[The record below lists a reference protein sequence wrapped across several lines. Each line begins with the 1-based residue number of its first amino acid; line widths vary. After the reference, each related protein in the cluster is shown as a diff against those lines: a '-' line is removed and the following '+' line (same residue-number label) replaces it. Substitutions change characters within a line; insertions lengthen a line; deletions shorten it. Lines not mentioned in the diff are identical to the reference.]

1 MQKGNLDALL
11 YASVYHRVFET
22 SWELSYAIEPK
33 ETADST
39 PSPDHAPRTPG
50 SRPLRA
56 YVNSSKGDVDRI
68 EPSSS
73 SFAQRFPSQISLESL
88 ATSNNN
94 GHSGST
100 IVSDGSLRSS
110 PSSTSL
116 DKLSNASNHSFYRLH
131 FQPQQL
137 KPEKVTR
144 EFHLDLSSNSVNNAF
159 ALQQPHVHHSR
170 SSSASSFLTSSNGSS
185 SQGYISAT
193 ASPTISAVNST
204 ALTPDNDTI
213 IAKVQFAGKNDLL
226 YKKVRVNIIT
236 DVYPVANSR
245 QY

>member
-1 MQKGNLDALL
+1 MQKGNPDARVH
-11 YASVYHRVFET
+11 ASMSHRVSET

-33 ETADST
+33 ESTDNT
-39 PSPDHAPRTPG
+39 PSPDHVPRTPG

-56 YVNSSKGDVDRI
+56 YVNSDKNAVDRI
-68 EPSSS
+68 DRSPPSR
-73 SFAQRFPSQISLESL
+73 FAQRFPSQISLESL

-131 FQPQQL
+131 FQPQQS
-137 KPEKVTR
+137 KPEKVICASVT
-144 EFHLDLSSNSVNNAF
+144 LILSKLVNRAF

-193 ASPTISAVNST
+193 ASPTISAVNSST
-204 ALTPDNDTI
+204 LTPDNDTI
-213 IAKVQFAGKNDLL
+213 IAKVQFAGKHDLL
-226 YKKVRVNIIT
+226 YKKVRVNTIT
-236 DVYPVANSR
+236 RCVPNGR
-245 QY
+245 